1 MATRAVILA
10 AGQGTRMRSRL
21 PKVLHEVAGRPMI
34 NWVIESV
41 RSVNPDEI
49 VVVVGHGAEEVSAAL
64 PTDVKTCLQAD
75 QLGTG
80 HATRL
85 AIETMGDVSAD
96 TVIVLPGDAPL
107 LHPDTLD
114 ELVHMHTRTAAA
126 AVLLTA
132 VIDDPTG
139 YGRILRDG
147 WDRVVGIVEE
157 KDASASQRA
166 IQEVNA
172 SMYAF
177 QGEHLTESLANLSTD
192 NKSGEYYLTDVIAML
207 AGRDLSL
214 SAFKSEPQELFG
226 VNTQDQLAAARLI
239 MRRRIAHRFMEQG
252 VWMQDPDS
260 AYIDDSVEIARG
272 ARIYANVH
280 LRGSTKVGA
289 GAQVGPDTF
298 IEDSDVED
306 EALVWYSVIRSSSVG
321 PHAEVGPYVSLRPGT
336 ELRASSKAGTF
347 VEMKATTIGEG
358 SKVPHLSYLG
368 DAVVGEKV
376 NVGAGTITCNYDG
389 VEKHQTVIKDGAFIG
404 SDTMLVAPVEIGED
418 AVTAAGSSIS
428 KDVPDRA
435 LGVERAQQKNIP
447 GYADRLD
454 DRRRRKAES

>member
-1 MATRAVILA
+1 
-10 AGQGTRMRSRL
+10 MRSRL

-306 EALVWYSVIRSSSVG
+306 EALVWYSVIRSSRVG
-321 PHAEVGPYVSLRPGT
+321 RHAEVGPYVSLRPGT

-368 DAVVGEKV
+368 DAIVGEKV

>member
-10 AGQGTRMRSRL
+10 AGEGIRMRSRL
-21 PKVLHEVAGRPMI
+21 PKVLHEVAGRPMV
-34 NWVIESV
+34 NWVVDAV
-41 RSVNPDEI
+41 RAVMPDEI

-64 PTDVKTCLQAD
+64 PSDVKTCLQPE

-85 AIETMGDVSAD
+85 ALDTMGDVSDD
-96 TVIVLPGDAPL
+96 TIIVLPGDAPL
-107 LHPDTLD
+107 LHADTLT
-114 ELVHMHTRTAAA
+114 ELVHVHNRSAAA

-132 VIDDPTG
+132 IVDNPTG

-157 KDASASQRA
+157 KDASVTQRA
-166 IQEVNA
+166 INEVNA

-177 QGEHLTESLANLSTD
+177 RGQHLVDSLANLSTD

-207 AGRDLSL
+207 AERDLSL
-214 SAFKSEPQELFG
+214 SAFRSEPHELFG

-252 VWMQDPDS
+252 VWMQEPDT
-260 AYIDDSVEIARG
+260 AYIDDSVEIERG

-280 LRGSTKVGA
+280 LRGTTKVGA
-289 GAQVGPDTF
+289 GAHVGPDTF
-298 IEDSDVED
+298 IENSEIKD
-306 EALVWYSVIRSSSVG
+306 EALVWYAVIRSSIVG
-321 PHAEVGPYVSLRPGT
+321 SHAEVGPYVSLRPGT
-336 ELRASSKAGTF
+336 ELLDGSKAGTF
-347 VEMKATTIGEG
+347 VEMKASTIGEG

-368 DAVVGEKV
+368 DAVVGRKV

-389 VEKHQTVIKDGAFIG
+389 VSKHQTVIKDGAFIG
-404 SDTMLVAPVEIGED
+404 SDTMLVAPVEIGEE

-428 KDVPDRA
+428 RDVPDRA

-447 GYADRLD
+447 GYADRLE